1 MRDLTPTE
9 LDGRSIVHQFACS
22 DSFILFSFRT
32 FHQSDMMSKDITWM
46 LFDKRT
52 GNVSVSKF
60 LRNDLGVGDK
70 IKGYALYYKD
80 DHTWIMV
87 DDTLDS
93 VIRLEYLYLR

>member
-1 MRDLTPTE
+1 
-9 LDGRSIVHQFACS
+9 
-22 DSFILFSFRT
+22 
-32 FHQSDMMSKDITWM
+32 MMSKDITWM

-80 DHTWIMV
+80 DHTWIRV